1 MIKAGKLN
9 ESRELNESA
18 KTRNM
23 NKNDG
28 MGYSGIWQLPSGK
41 PGMVADAGDM
51 ELAVLGDEEGIQLI
65 LQNEDGDMWYKDYP
79 AAKEKDAVSDF
90 KKMAAVMTD
99 LVDAS
104 KLAKKYGLK

>member
-28 MGYSGIWQLPSGK
+28 MGYSGVWHLPSGK

-65 LQNEDGDMWYKDYP
+65 LQNDDGDMWYKGYP
-79 AAKEKDAVSDF
+79 AAKEKEAVADF
-90 KKMAAVMTD
+90 KKMASVMND

>member
-28 MGYSGIWQLPSGK
+28 MGYSGI
-41 PGMVADAGDM
+41 
-51 ELAVLGDEEGIQLI
+51 
-65 LQNEDGDMWYKDYP
+65 
-79 AAKEKDAVSDF
+79 
-90 KKMAAVMTD
+90 
-99 LVDAS
+99 
-104 KLAKKYGLK
+104 